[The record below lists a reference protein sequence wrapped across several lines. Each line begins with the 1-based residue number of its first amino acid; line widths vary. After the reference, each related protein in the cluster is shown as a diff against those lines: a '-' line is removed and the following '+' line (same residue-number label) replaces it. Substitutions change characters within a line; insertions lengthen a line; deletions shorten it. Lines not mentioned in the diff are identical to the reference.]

1 MRKILTFTEC
11 EHNGDLDKYTSDI
24 KSSGGSVISSEID
37 NGSEVCVVLIEV
49 TDHQLFKEIFQTTE
63 SYDFCETYY
72 F

>member
-1 MRKILTFTEC
+1 MRKILNFTEC
-11 EHNGDLDKYTSDI
+11 EHSGDLDKYASDI

-37 NGSEVCVVLIEV
+37 DGAEVGIVLIEV
-49 TDHQLFKEIFQTTE
+49 TDHQLFKEKFQTTE